1 MSTEQNLFKL
11 GWGKPSR
18 RKFLAGSAAT
28 GLALGSSGLL
38 GRPAHAQ
45 SRGDI
50 LRIGVDGGSTD
61 NTFDPRMT
69 IGSAHITLSVHS
81 VYDRLTQIAL
91 DGSAAPLLATSW
103 SVGDDGLTWR
113 FEIDPNARFQ
123 NGAPVTPADVMY
135 SLRYATD
142 AESTW
147 AEGKS
152 FMDNIVEMRA
162 DGNAVVMV
170 QGTADADL
178 PIQLSSWGFSI
189 APEGTAGAAWNEPG
203 NGTGPYIIESFE
215 PGVRTVLRY
224 NPDHYREGDGWFES
238 VEILNIADGTSRSA
252 AIRTGDLDIIMRPD
266 PATARMLGRT
276 DGVEI
281 VAAEGALH
289 YTAPMRATEDPFTDV
304 NVRLAVK
311 HAINREEMLNTI
323 LNGFGYVGNDIPI
336 GRNQQ
341 FYNTELPQRAYDPEQ
356 ARFYLQQAGLSSL
369 DVTLAAA
376 DAAFAGAVD
385 AASLISESAR
395 AAGINVTIDRVPN
408 DGYWSDVWNVRP
420 WAFSYWSG
428 RPTIGMMME
437 SAYTG
442 ATSWNESAW
451 VNERFDQLIAM
462 AKGESNPDLRR
473 DMYWEAQEILY
484 NEGSQ
489 LIPVF
494 GSFVHAVSD
503 RIGHPEFRGAYYCD
517 NFMIARTAWSNA

>member
-1 MSTEQNLFKL
+1 MIKETHVGNLTL
-11 GWGKPSR
+11 GSSSR
-18 RKFLAGSAAT
+18 RRFLAGTAAT
-28 GLALGSSGLL
+28 GLLMGTSGLL
-38 GRPAHAQ
+38 GSAAYAQ
-45 SRGDI
+45 SRGAI

-81 VYDRLTQIAL
+81 VYDRLTQIGI
-91 DGSAAPLLATSW
+91 DGAAAPLLASSW
-103 SVGDDGLTWR
+103 EVASDGVTWR
-113 FEIDPNARFQ
+113 FEIDPNAKFQ
-123 NGAPVTPADVMY
+123 NGAAVTPADVIY

-142 AESTW
+142 EQSTW
-147 AEGKS
+147 AEGQG
-152 FMDNIVEMRA
+152 FMANISEMSA

-170 QGTADADL
+170 QAAADADL
-178 PIQLSSWGFSI
+178 PIQLASWGFSI

-203 NGTGPYIIESFE
+203 NGTGPYIIENFE

-224 NPDHYREGDGWFES
+224 NPDHYREGDGWFET

-266 PATARMLGRT
+266 PATARMLGRA
-276 DGVEI
+276 DGVNI

-289 YTAPMRATEDPFTDV
+289 YTAPMRATEAPFTDV

-323 LNGFGYVGNDIPI
+323 LNGFGYVGNDIPV
-336 GRNQQ
+336 GRGQQ
-341 FYNTELPQRAYDPEQ
+341 FYNTDLPQRAYDPDQ
-356 ARFYLQQAGLSSL
+356 AKFYLGKAGLSSL
-369 DVTLAAA
+369 DVTIAAA

-451 VNERFDQLIAM
+451 VNERFDSLISM
-462 AKGESNPDLRR
+462 AKGEPNADLRR

-503 RIGHPEFRGAYYCD
+503 KVGHPEFRGTFYCD